1 MAKLEHTIFN
11 HKLMSQI
18 FGLIFRRTTIV
29 YNIDGPKGYESL
41 NVFVY
46 LCCLCLYIKSDN
58 KSLYC
63 VECLVYN
70 GSNYKEFY

>member
-1 MAKLEHTIFN
+1 
-11 HKLMSQI
+11 MSQG
-18 FGLIFRRTTIV
+18 FCLIFRSTTIV
-29 YNIDGPKGYESL
+29 YNIDGPKGYEYL

-46 LCCLCLYIKSDN
+46 LYCLWLYIKADN